1 MSARDAFGPNLRRI
15 RIQRGISLDTIAQ
28 ETKVPVEL
36 WDALEHNDFSR
47 WPTGLFARSY
57 VREYARIIGIDPES
71 TVDEFCRWFPEGDR
85 RAERVVR
92 EQAALMGH
100 DLRWNDDLAAEPNRR
115 ASPPAATLPPL
126 AFSQTGRIVGALA
139 DASVVL
145 TAGLTVSAAMPLGKA
160 TSVALCAILYHA
172 IALVTLGCTPAA
184 WAIDTYVASRH
195 PAAPAAGS
203 QRFPRLQRSPERV
216 KAQRA

>member
-1 MSARDAFGPNLRRI
+1 MSEQDAFGPSLRRQ
-15 RIQRGISLDTIAQ
+15 RVQRGITLEQIAAA
-28 ETKVPVEL
+28 TRIGREL
-36 WDALEHNDFSR
+36 WAAMERNDFSR
-47 WPTGLFARSY
+47 WPKGI
-57 VREYARIIGIDPES
+57 YARAYLRAYALETGADPDA

-100 DLRWNDDLAAEPNRR
+100 DLQWNDDRAAEHNRR
-115 ASPPAATLPPL
+115 TSSPAPTLPPL
-126 AFSQTGRIVGALA
+126 AFSQTGRIVAALA

-145 TAGLTVSAAMPLGKA
+145 TAGLTVSATMPIGKA
-160 TSVALCAILYHA
+160 SSVALCAILYHA
-172 IALVTLGCTPAA
+172 LALVMLGCTPAA

-195 PAAPAAGS
+195 PAAPAPGS
-203 QRFPRLQRSPERV
+203 RRFSRLQQSTERA